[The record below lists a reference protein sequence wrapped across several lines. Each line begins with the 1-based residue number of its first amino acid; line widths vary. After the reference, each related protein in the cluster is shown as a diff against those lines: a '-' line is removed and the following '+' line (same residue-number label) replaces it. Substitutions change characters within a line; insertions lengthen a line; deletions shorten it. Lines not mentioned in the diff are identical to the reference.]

1 MYNNLIYKQL
11 INDKKRDNIEY
22 YSKGDISI
30 LGSFFFFSF
39 FLTIVII
46 IIIIKGLC
54 ILKTIDTYIVCIP
67 YFHYHILRLSIVV
80 YVQNI

>member
-11 INDKKRDNIEY
+11 INDKKRDNIQY
-22 YSKGDISI
+22 YSKGGIGI
-30 LGSFFFFSF
+30 LGPFFFL
-39 FLTIVII
+39 FLSIVIII

-54 ILKTIDTYIVCIP
+54 ILKTIDTYIVCLP

-80 YVQNI
+80 HVQYV